1 MQLPRLA
8 VTFFTCAE
16 HEQRHVLE
24 LNWNLVMTALPALA
38 PALAL
43 AQQVAELRFVPR
55 ASLPAPLQHA
65 SRYTL
70 LPAAASLLMC
80 VVKSG

>member
-1 MQLPRLA
+1 M
-8 VTFFTCAE
+8 
-16 HEQRHVLE
+16 LE
-24 LNWNLVMTALPALA
+24 LNWNLVMTALPLA

-70 LPAAASLLMC
+70 LPAAASLLVC